1 MPRYV
6 KIFENSLSPEFC
18 QDLIDRFEA
27 DPNVQADPQPH
38 YSTRSYIKL
47 AESRAWG
54 RVVQK
59 VTQLADPLI
68 AAYFRL
74 PPPYEEVGHR
84 EWMNDGWVLAR
95 YREGDACIFHDDAQS
110 PEPSANGLRLATLI
124 FFLNTVENGGELH
137 FPLQELKIKPVQ
149 GRAIV
154 FPAQL
159 THPHEVI
166 ATGQLRYV
174 LQTWVVDPDLMVVAR
189 DDAP

>member
-6 KIFENSLSPEFC
+6 KILDNSLTPAFC
-18 QDLIDRFEA
+18 QELIDRFEA
-27 DPNVQADPQPH
+27 DPEVLDDPQPH

-47 AESRAWG
+47 GSSRAWG
-54 RVVQK
+54 RIIQK
-59 VTQLADPLI
+59 ATQLADPLI
-68 AAYFRL
+68 ADYFRL
-74 PPPYEEVGHR
+74 PPPFEGVGHR

-95 YREGDACIFHDDAQS
+95 YRVGDACIFHDDAQS
-110 PEPSANGLRLATLI
+110 AEAPSNGLRLATMI
-124 FFLNTVENGGELH
+124 FFLNTVEEGGELH
-137 FPLQELKIKPVQ
+137 FPLQDLKVQPVQ
-149 GRAIV
+149 GRAVI

-189 DDAP
+189 ED